1 VVGEVFLAVS
11 LEINSTTRSSSSNNN
26 NLINKL
32 LHILLSMVDDSVQ
45 QALKH
50 LQ

>member
-11 LEINSTTRSSSSNNN
+11 VEINSTTRSSSNNN

>member
-1 VVGEVFLAVS
+1 VS
-11 LEINSTTRSSSSNNN
+11 LEINSTTRSSSNNN